1 MGPAFD
7 GPVSEEVDMIQVT
20 ADDIRVLAQS
30 NDEAPV
36 LVVVDGR
43 LVVLAAAEVAEGAR
57 VVYSKAN
64 LVEEVGEDVTDIE
77 AETVA
82 GGLTARLSAAE

>member
-1 MGPAFD
+1 M
-7 GPVSEEVDMIQVT
+7 VQVT

-30 NDEAPV
+30 NDPEPV
-36 LVVVDGR
+36 LAVVEDR
-43 LVVLAAAEVAEGAR
+43 LVVLPAAEVGQRDR

-64 LVEEVGEDVTDIE
+64 LVEEVGEDVTDVE

-82 GGLTARLSAAE
+82 GGLTAKLTELD